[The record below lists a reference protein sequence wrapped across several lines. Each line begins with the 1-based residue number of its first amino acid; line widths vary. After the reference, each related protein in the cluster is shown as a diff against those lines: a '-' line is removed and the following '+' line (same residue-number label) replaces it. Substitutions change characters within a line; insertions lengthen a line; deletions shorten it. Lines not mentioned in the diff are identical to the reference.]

1 MRHASPD
8 VARLVKAI
16 KTKRYGKHRQNNFVH
31 NTPTFYLEYT
41 KNWLAHQRKAKA
53 NPAEIAIVED
63 IHKLVEI
70 AVGVLQPIPN
80 KTEPAEPAK
89 K

>member
-1 MRHASPD
+1 MA
-8 VARLVKAI
+8 
-16 KTKRYGKHRQNNFVH
+16 KTIPGLMAKPQQGEKTITFH

-70 AVGVLQPIPN
+70 AVGVLEPIPT